1 MYDKTRSIKNWALEE
16 QPREKL
22 IHTGKNKLSN
32 AELLAILIGQGI
44 QDASAIDLAR
54 QMLNAHKSS
63 LKKLGALGVGELLRQ
78 KGIGRAKAVTIVA
91 AFELGRR
98 RQVEPESR
106 KKRIMSSQDAF
117 DNLNSLMGDLQH
129 EEFVALMLNR
139 ANHLIRAET
148 ISIGGISGTVVDPK
162 VLFKRALDA
171 SASSLI
177 LAHNHPSG
185 NLQPSEAD
193 KSITAKL
200 KRAGDDLEIKVLDHL
215 IIGEGAYYSFA
226 DEGML

>member
-1 MYDKTRSIKNWALEE
+1 MYNKTRTIKNWALEE

-32 AELLAILIGQGI
+32 SELLAILIGQGI

-54 QMLNAHKSS
+54 QMLITYKHS
-63 LKKLGALGVGELLRQ
+63 LKKLAALSVGELVKQ
-78 KGIGRAKAVTIVA
+78 KGIGRAKAVAIVA

-98 RQVEPESR
+98 RQAEPESR
-106 KKRIMSSQDAF
+106 KTRVMSSQDAF
-117 DNLNSLMGDLQH
+117 DILNSQMGDLQH
-129 EEFVALMLNR
+129 EEFVVLMLNK
-139 ANHLIRAET
+139 ANHLICTET
-148 ISIGGISGTVVDPK
+148 ISIGGVSGTVVDPK
-162 VLFKRALDA
+162 VLFKRALNA

-215 IIGEGAYYSFA
+215 IIGDAAYYSFA